1 MTPSPLIV
9 GIGGTTRAGSSSEQA
24 LQTALARAQD
34 LGCKTW
40 LIPGPQLPG
49 EIYDPTQTQR
59 SQSAAALVS
68 ALRLADG
75 VIIATPAYHGGLSGL
90 IKNALDFTEDLR
102 SDARVYL
109 EGRAVGCIVCAE
121 GAQAMGSTLAS
132 LRAIVHALRGWPTP
146 FGATLNSAHKP
157 FGSGDQAAD
166 PAAIQACHTV
176 AEQVVD
182 FARMRRHP

>member
-1 MTPSPLIV
+1 MTSSPLIV
-9 GIGGTTRAGSSSEQA
+9 GIGGTTRAGSTSEQA
-24 LQTALARAQD
+24 LQTALAHAGA
-34 LGCKTW
+34 LGCDT
-40 LIPGPQLPG
+40 LIFPGLQLPT
-49 EIYDPTQTQR
+49 EIYDPTQLQR
-59 SQSAAALVS
+59 SEQAAALVA

-90 IKNALDFTEDLR
+90 VKNALDFTEDLR
-102 SDARVYL
+102 GDARMYL

-146 FGATLNSAHKP
+146 FGATLNSATKP
-157 FGSGDQAAD
+157 FGSADQAAD
-166 PAAIQACHTV
+166 AGAIQACHTV

-182 FARMRRHP
+182 FARMRLKG